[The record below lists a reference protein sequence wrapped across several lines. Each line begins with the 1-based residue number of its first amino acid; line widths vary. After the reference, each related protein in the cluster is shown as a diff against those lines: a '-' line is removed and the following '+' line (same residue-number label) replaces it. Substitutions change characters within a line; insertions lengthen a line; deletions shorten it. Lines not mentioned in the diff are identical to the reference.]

1 MVDIN
6 HHFLPFPL
14 CLLQLIASKQM
25 NTGMLNLPSL
35 PSEIR
40 QLCRDEKLDSP
51 TPGLALGFVQANL
64 VVLPYSLAFEF
75 LLFCQRNPKPCP
87 ILDVTEVGD
96 PEPKI
101 IAPGADIRTDLPR
114 YRIFR
119 HGELVEEATDIRPF
133 WRSDLVAFL
142 IGCSFSFENAML
154 NSELPVRHVEEEK
167 NVPMYKTN
175 IECIPTRIFSSPL
188 VVSMR
193 PLPTNNVVRA
203 IEVTSRYY
211 KAHGSPIHIGSP
223 DVIGIKDLGKPDYG
237 DAVTLRDGE
246 VPVFW
251 ACGVTTQTAI
261 LQAKPELAIT
271 HSPGHMFISDLKDE
285 SLTF

>member
-1 MVDIN
+1 
-6 HHFLPFPL
+6 
-14 CLLQLIASKQM
+14 
-25 NTGMLNLPSL
+25 MLNFSSL

-40 QLCRDEKLDSP
+40 QLCRSGKLDTP
-51 TPGLALGFVQANL
+51 TPGLGLGFVQANL
-64 VVLPYSLAFEF
+64 VVLPYALAFEF

-114 YRIFR
+114 YKIFR
-119 HGELVEEATDIRPF
+119 QGDLVEETTDIKRF
-133 WRSDLVAFL
+133 WRNDLVAFL

-154 NSELPVRHVEEEK
+154 NSGLSVRHLEEKK

-175 IECIPTRIFSSPL
+175 IQCISTQTFSSPL

-193 PLPTNNVVRA
+193 PLSADKVVRA
-203 IEVTSRYY
+203 VEVTNRYY

-223 DVIGIKDLGKPDYG
+223 DAIGIQDLAKPDYG
-237 DAVTLRDGE
+237 DPVTLHDGE

-251 ACGVTTQTAI
+251 ACGVTTQTAM

-271 HSPGHMFISDLKDE
+271 HSPGHMFVSDLKDE